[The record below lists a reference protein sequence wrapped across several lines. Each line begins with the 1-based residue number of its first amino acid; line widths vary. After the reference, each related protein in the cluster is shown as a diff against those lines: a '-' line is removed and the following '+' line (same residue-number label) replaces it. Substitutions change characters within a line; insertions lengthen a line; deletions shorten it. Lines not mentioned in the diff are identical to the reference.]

1 MSWPGPKLSY
11 IATRETMTRQL
22 TDTKVL
28 GFSLEQRLLFRFG
41 GLACTKGGRGTVAGF
56 LPVPDLALGWSAGH

>member
-1 MSWPGPKLSY
+1 
-11 IATRETMTRQL
+11 MTRQL